1 MSISANS
8 SPGKPAGL
16 YKGGITIM
24 KKRKFFA
31 RLLALA
37 LVLTLAAP
45 ASAYDSVGAGQVRT
59 MSGGAAESFVI
70 DGSGTLWA
78 WGDNLWGQLGDG
90 TNEDRS
96 TPVKVLENVRSV
108 SAGESHTYAVLEDD
122 TLWAWGRNVSN
133 SFPDSDDLVNS
144 PTPIKIMDN
153 VASASTGVCTH
164 LAVKTD
170 GTLWT
175 WGKYIGNKTN
185 KQISTPQKIMDNVA
199 DACTGFGHSM
209 ALKKDGT
216 LWAWGQNN
224 DGEIGDGSGRERLSP
239 VKVMEHVVSMS
250 AGYGFSAA
258 VQADGSLWTWGRNW
272 QGELGDGTIWTW
284 GPNWSWESS
293 DPEEHALLQE
303 TLAGWVEK
311 WGDWANR
318 DHSIPVQV
326 LDNAARVFASN
337 NNTYALLKD
346 GTLWAWG
353 NNSAG
358 DVGDGTTEDRLLP
371 VPVLDQVEQVSVGW
385 DHVLARRTDGTLWT
399 WGGNVSGQLGNGEN
413 LFYGNYVPR
422 FSAFPIQVMEGLN
435 GRASVTAQPADNSPS
450 QWAKSAVDE
459 AIANRFM
466 PVPLRRDYRE
476 AITRAEFC
484 ALAVQFY
491 ESYTWTE
498 VQGQVSFFDTADPNV
513 GKAAYLNI
521 VSGISSEL
529 FAPNDPLNREQ
540 AALILT
546 NLARAIGSPLP
557 ASSVSFSDTS
567 DIGGWALDA
576 VGRVQ
581 GAGIMSGVGDGRFA
595 PQDTYTREQSVVT
608 IMNLFHMLQPD

>member
-1 MSISANS
+1 
-8 SPGKPAGL
+8 
-16 YKGGITIM
+16 M
-24 KKRKFFA
+24 KIKTA
-31 RLLALA
+31 AAAVLLAA
-37 LVLTLAAP
+37 LTLTPLSAA
-45 ASAYDSVGAGQVRT
+45 AYDSAAPGVERT
-59 MSGGAAESFVI
+59 MSGGAAESFAV
-70 DGSGTLWA
+70 DGNGTLWA
-78 WGDNLWGQLGDG
+78 WGDNLGGQLGDG
-90 TNEDRS
+90 GTEDHTR
-96 TPVKVLENVRSV
+96 PVKVLENVRSV
-108 SAGESHTYAVLEDD
+108 SAGEGHTYAVLEDN

-133 SFPDSDDLVNS
+133 AFPGMDDLVNS
-144 PTPIKIMDN
+144 PTPIKIMDD
-153 VASASTGVCTH
+153 VASVSTGVVTH

-170 GTLWT
+170 GTLWA

-185 KQISTPQKIMDNVA
+185 KQVSTPQQIMDNVTA
-199 DACTGFGHSM
+199 ACTGFGHSM
-209 ALKKDGT
+209 ALKKDGS

-224 DGEIGDGSGRERLSP
+224 EGEIGDGSGRERVSP
-239 VKVMEHVVSMS
+239 VKVMDNVACMS

-258 VQADGSLWTWGRNW
+258 VKTDGTLWTWGRNW
-272 QGELGDGTIWTW
+272 QGELGDGTTWTW
-284 GPNWSWESS
+284 GPNWEWNSPDS
-293 DPEEHALLQE
+293 EENALLQE
-303 TLAGWVEK
+303 TLAAWIDK
-311 WGDWANR
+311 WGEWASR

-326 LDNAARVFASN
+326 LDQVVSVHASN
-337 NNTYALLKD
+337 NNTYALRKD

-353 NNSAG
+353 NNSYG
-358 DVGDGTTEDRLLP
+358 DIGDGTTEDRLHP
-371 VPVLDQVEQVSVGW
+371 VPVLNQVEQIAVGW

-422 FSAFPIQVMEGLN
+422 FSAFPIQVMEGLD
-435 GRASVTAQPADNSPS
+435 GRASVTAQPADSSPS

-459 AIANRFM
+459 AIANRFL
-466 PVPLRRDYRE
+466 PVPLRRNYRE

-498 VQGQVSFFDTADPNV
+498 VQGRVSFFDTADPNV

-557 ASSVSFSDTS
+557 ASSASFSDAG

-581 GAGIMSGVGDGRFA
+581 GAGIMSGVGSGRFA
-595 PQDTYTREQSVVT
+595 PQDTYTREQSVAT
-608 IMNLFHMLQPD
+608 IMNLYHMVQPD